1 MIRFGSI
8 FFKKTKPCV
17 ALVGVWHKALT
28 DTHYTTILQVVANCR
43 ALAKRLIEHGYK
55 LVSGGS
61 DNHLV
66 LVDLRP
72 SVSLLFLL
80 FVFNKK
86 KKN

>member
-1 MIRFGSI
+1 ME
-8 FFKKTKPCV
+8 
-17 ALVGVWHKALT
+17 LVGVWHKALT

-86 KKN
+86 KKKISFPLFFP